1 MPYIVG
7 IAGGTGSGKSTLAER
22 MITGFVGQA
31 LLIRH
36 DNYYRD
42 QSHRSMEERVVQN
55 YDHPEAFEDTLLTAH
70 LSALREGRSV
80 FGPLYDFATH
90 TRSEKKQLLEPRDLI
105 VVEGILAL
113 HNPALRSLYDL
124 KVFVDTDADVRVLR
138 RLTRDMMERSR
149 SMESVIDQYLSTVKP
164 MHEQY
169 VEPSKR
175 YADVIIPEGGLNPA
189 ALALIASRLRHALEA
204 AATMR
209 GD

>member
-42 QSHRSMEERVVQN
+42 QSHRSMAERIIQN

-70 LSALREGRSV
+70 LSALREGRAV
-80 FGPLYDFATH
+80 LGPLYDFATH
-90 TRSEKKQLLEPRDLI
+90 TRSQKEQLLQPRDLI

-113 HNPALRSLYDL
+113 YNPALRSLYDL

-149 SMESVIDQYLSTVKP
+149 SMASVIDQYLATVKP

-204 AATMR
+204 AVTMR

>member
-42 QSHRSMEERVVQN
+42 QSHRSMDERIVQN

-70 LSALREGRSV
+70 LGTLREGRSV
-80 FGPLYDFATH
+80 FGPLYDFGTH
-90 TRSEKKQLLEPRDLI
+90 TRSEKKQLLLPRDLI

-204 AATMR
+204 AATKR